1 MCLSKSSKAVGF
13 FNATNIAIEKNDITY
28 DNCVSLAFENTPV
41 NVGKK
46 TIPSKLKSETKN
58 KNMLMGC

>member
-41 NVGKK
+41 NVG
-46 TIPSKLKSETKN
+46 
-58 KNMLMGC
+58 